1 MKNLPNRK
9 RTRLSN
15 YDYNLPGYYF
25 ITTCI
30 KNKYIKLGSIIEGNL
45 KLNNFGLIVRDCWND
60 LPNHYLNIQLD
71 YFVVMPDHF
80 HGIIILL
87 NEKGSIS
94 SGGKHGLSEI
104 IRGFKTFS
112 SKRINEQLRGDKKF
126 GWQKSFYDRII
137 RNERELYNIRK
148 YIEQNP
154 LKMELDNSLPEN
166 LEL

>member
-1 MKNLPNRK
+1 M
-9 RTRLSN
+9 
-15 YDYNLPGYYF
+15 PGYYF

-30 KNKYIKLGSIIEGNL
+30 KNKNIKLGYVIEDNI
-45 KLNNFGLIVRDCWND
+45 KLNNFGLIVRDCWRD
-60 LPNHYLNIQLD
+60 LPNHYVNIQLD

-80 HGIIILL
+80 HGILIL
-87 NEKGSIS
+87 NEKS
-94 SGGKHGLSEI
+94 SSNSNKIHCLSEI

-137 RNERELYNIRK
+137 RNERELFNIRK

-154 LKMELDNSLPEN
+154 FKMGLDSALPEN